1 MNVNRENLNF
11 YFLNREN
18 PQFYFLNKD
27 QRESSVLKKFVLV
40 QKYEKCK
47 MYYTHL
53 KNVTKHSCKMHF
65 DLQKY
70 MKFQLPD
77 TKRAYMFIILY
88 SLVQFF
94 DPDNSGPV
102 MYRLQAQGGPETLRA
117 FQENDKNIYLL
128 HFNAPKNQNPSSFVL
143 LTLTPSFTPL
153 KLKSYKLRPPSLHSG
168 EPLFTQIYNLSISHT
183 FSFTRLICYII
194 LCVNFWSYRFVLF
207 DALLCSFGL
216 IEMNCVCLCKKL
228 DYPVKYMMIYFLF
241 DWILYNM
248 ALL

>member
-40 QKYEKCK
+40 LKYEKCK

-102 MYRLQAQGGPETLRA
+102 IYRLQAQGGPETLRA
-117 FQENDKNIYLL
+117 FQENDKKYLPPSFQRPQEPKPQLICSFNSNPLL
-128 HFNAPKNQNPSSFVL
+128 HSPQAKQLQAAAAISA
-143 LTLTPSFTPL
+143 
-153 KLKSYKLRPPSLHSG
+153 LR
-168 EPLFTQIYNLSISHT
+168 
-183 FSFTRLICYII
+183 
-194 LCVNFWSYRFVLF
+194 
-207 DALLCSFGL
+207 
-216 IEMNCVCLCKKL
+216 
-228 DYPVKYMMIYFLF
+228 
-241 DWILYNM
+241 
-248 ALL
+248 